1 MIMMKTQFSGKKILA
16 SIAIIL
22 LCGASISAQNG
33 KSELVYKDGSP
44 YSGTAFLKFAVIA
57 DQSTLWS
64 NDGSSTHGAEP
75 IESLMVAV
83 DSGHYTIELGRYPMK
98 PIFTELISLYPQ
110 AFLRTWINTGAGFS
124 HFRDRK
130 LKHDANHEPNWASST
145 VLINNI
151 TQNADYNEKKKDHK
165 SAFNADGLMKE
176 RWMKRADENG
186 NIPFD
191 ALINAKHH
199 LEAMPKVA
207 TDDAGLWVWEWLGPG
222 NIGGRIRAI
231 NIHPTST
238 NTIFIGS
245 VSGGIWRSTNGGTS
259 WTPINDFMANL
270 NVTSIV
276 RDPTNANIMYASTGE
291 GVNCWDCL
299 PGAGI
304 FKSTNGGSNWSQLAS
319 TNTSDFKWVNRLAHH
334 PDSASVLYAV
344 TSYPN
349 RIYKTVNGGTSW
361 TQLYVTASP
370 CLDIRICEASVSR
383 LIAGCANDVY
393 ISSNWGKTWTDVST
407 GLASKLPDN
416 PGRCEVSF
424 APSLSYRVYASIN
437 TNGGEIWRSD
447 NFGST
452 WTQRY
457 TGSDYLGTQG
467 WYNNCIWI
475 DPTNSSLL
483 VVGGIDNWRST
494 DGGATI
500 TKISDWTKYHNG
512 GSANS
517 AHADNHIIINHP
529 GYDGSTN
536 KTVFFGNDGG
546 IQKATDI
553 TTVSNTSGWTNL
565 CSTTLGISQFYGGAC
580 FSDGS
585 VMIGGT
591 QDNDNL
597 RYRSSGS
604 WSGPDGWFQDHT
616 GDGTYC
622 AIDQTNKN
630 IFFTAYTNLWIDK
643 STDGGD
649 NYSGAATGIT
659 DAGDGNRSLF
669 VSPFSMDPNTSTRLI
684 AGGAD
689 IWRTTNGG
697 TSWSSIKPDI
707 GGRWIGADYVYYR
720 CTAIDIATGNSNIIW
735 VGHEDGYLYKT
746 TNGTNASPTWT
757 RVDENPT
764 ALPNR
769 WVSDIAI
776 NPNNHNEVWVVFS
789 GYVNN
794 NVWFTSD
801 GGSNWSNR
809 TGTAPNDVPALTIN
823 TVRVHPSNS
832 NWIYIGT
839 DLGVLSS
846 MDKGLNWSVMTQY
859 ADNEGPANVEVSE
872 LVWQGTYLVAFTH
885 GRGAYRAHP
894 LEFIYVDKNWP
905 AGGNG
910 TLANPYNN
918 VTDAVN
924 NAGHGAT
931 IIIRTN
937 TYDEPNPLLFNK
949 KGMIMTSE
957 GATIIK

>member
-1 MIMMKTQFSGKKILA
+1 MKTHLPEKKWLSTLFVFLICIA
-16 SIAIIL
+16 SL
-22 LCGASISAQNG
+22 FGQNE
-33 KSELVYKDGSP
+33 KSELVYKDGCP
-44 YSGTAFLKFAVIA
+44 YSGSAFVKFAVIA
-57 DQSTLWS
+57 DQNTLWS
-64 NDGSSTHGAEP
+64 NDGSSTNGSEP

-83 DSGHYTIELGRYPMK
+83 HDGRYSIELGKYPMK
-98 PIFTELISLYPQ
+98 PIFTELIGLYPQ

-124 HFRDRK
+124 KFKDSQFNQDPDNAFNR
-130 LKHDANHEPNWASST
+130 ASSIAM
-145 VLINNI
+145 INDI
-151 TQNADYNEKKKDHK
+151 SQNADYHTKKKKYK
-165 SAFNADGLMKE
+165 SAFHAEDLMRE

-186 NIPFD
+186 NIAFD
-191 ALINAKHH
+191 AKIKAKQH
-199 LEAMPKVA
+199 LDAMPAVA

-238 NTIFIGS
+238 STIFIGS

-276 RDPTNANIMYASTGE
+276 RDPTNANNMYASTGE

-334 PDSASVLYAV
+334 PDSAGVLYAV

-349 RIYKTVNGGTSW
+349 RIYKTVDGGSSW
-361 TQLYVTASP
+361 TLLYTTASP

-393 ISSNWGKTWTDVST
+393 ISGNWGKTWTDVST
-407 GLASKLPDN
+407 GLTGKLPDS

-424 APSLSYRVYASIN
+424 APNLSYRVYASIN

-457 TGSDYLGTQG
+457 TGTDYLGSQG

-475 DPTNSSLL
+475 DPTNHSHL

-512 GSANS
+512 SAANS
-517 AHADNHIIINHP
+517 AHADNHIIIHHP
-529 GYDGSTN
+529 SYDGSTN

-553 TTVSNTSGWTNL
+553 TTVSNNSGWTNL
-565 CSTTLGISQFYGGAC
+565 CNTTLGITQFYGGAS
-580 FSDGS
+580 FPDGT

-591 QDNDNL
+591 QDNDNV

-604 WSGPDGWFQDHT
+604 WSGSGGWYQDHT
-616 GDGTYC
+616 GDGGYC
-622 AIDQTNKN
+622 AIDHTNKD
-630 IFFTAYTNLWIDK
+630 IFFTSYPTLYLDK
-643 STDGGD
+643 STDGGV
-649 NYSGAATGIT
+649 NWAAAWSGIT
-659 DAGDGNRSLF
+659 DAGDGNRALF
-669 VSPFSMDPNTSTRLI
+669 ISPFSMDPNTSTRLI

-697 TSWSSIKPDI
+697 TSWSSIKSNI
-707 GGRWIGADYVYYR
+707 GGRWIGANYVYYR

-735 VGHEDGYLYKT
+735 VGHESGFLYKT
-746 TNGTNASPTWT
+746 TNGTNATPTWT

-776 NPNNHNEVWVVFS
+776 NPNNHNEVWVVF
-789 GYVNN
+789 GGDNID
-794 NVWFTSD
+794 NVWFTTD
-801 GGSNWSNR
+801 GGSTWSNR
-809 TGTAPNDVPALTIN
+809 SGTAPYDLPALPVN

-839 DLGVLSS
+839 DLGVLST
-846 MDKGLNWSVMTQY
+846 MDKGLNWSVMTRY
-859 ADNEGPANVEVSE
+859 ADNEGPANVEVAE
-872 LVWQGTYLVAFTH
+872 LVWQETYLVAFSH

-894 LEFIYVDKNWP
+894 LEYIYVDKNWP

-910 TLANPYNN
+910 TLSNPYNN

-924 NAGHGAT
+924 NAGHGT
-931 IIIRTN
+931 SIIIRTN
-937 TYDEPNPLLFNK
+937 TYDEPNPLRFYK

-957 GATIIK
+957 GTTIIK